1 MSATRRTRQS
11 RIGGVHVWHT
21 RAVSR
26 SRGAHP
32 VAGRR
37 VLKSRALLGGISA
50 LALGAWVAAALRMG
64 HREDLGLVV
73 LTGVLLVSIAAAV
86 VRSTESWSS
95 TSDPYNRR
103 PGVGPVGR
111 GTDAGC
117 GGGDVGSC

>member
-1 MSATRRTRQS
+1 MGTSRR
-11 RIGGVHVWHT
+11 
-21 RAVSR
+21 
-26 SRGAHP
+26 AHR

-37 VLKSRALLGGISA
+37 GLTSWALLGGVSA

-73 LTGVLLVSIAAAV
+73 LVGVMLVGIAAGV
-86 VRSTESWSS
+86 VASTESWAA

-117 GGGDVGSC
+117 GGGDVGGC